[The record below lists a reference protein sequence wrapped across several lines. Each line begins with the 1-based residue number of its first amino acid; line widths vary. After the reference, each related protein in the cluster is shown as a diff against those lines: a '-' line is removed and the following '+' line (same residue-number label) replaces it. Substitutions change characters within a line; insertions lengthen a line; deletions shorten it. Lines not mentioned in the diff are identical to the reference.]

1 MAKLHISSGGIV
13 FRLMGSAREGV
24 RLGAPGVGGC
34 YEVAL
39 IRVLRARGGT
49 AWALPKGW
57 VEQGEEPEQTAVR
70 EVREETGLQT
80 RVLRK
85 VDEISYQF
93 YSRADHDRI
102 SKTVHLFLLE
112 CLGGDTADHDT
123 EVEEARWFPI
133 EEASQRLTYKNEREA
148 LEKAAVVERLDAERI
163 EAQLRRRDQ
172 RTESWRDFF
181 VGDRRSESE
190 PPDAP
195 QNAAGAAPGGAEGD

>member
-13 FRLMGSAREGV
+13 FRPMGSAGVGV
-24 RLGAPGVGGC
+24 RLGGGC

-133 EEASQRLTYKNEREA
+133 EEAGQRLTYKNEREA
-148 LEKAAVVERLDAERI
+148 LEKAAVLLE
-163 EAQLRRRDQ
+163 
-172 RTESWRDFF
+172 
-181 VGDRRSESE
+181 
-190 PPDAP
+190 
-195 QNAAGAAPGGAEGD
+195 EGEHTT

>member
-13 FRLMGSAREGV
+13 FRPMGSAGGQGSVPREKSLSSGSGWAGEMPEPG
-24 RLGAPGVGGC
+24 RAGAGEKGSVSAEPGRAGEMAAGVGG

-39 IRVLRARGGT
+39 IRVIRARGGT

-133 EEASQRLTYKNEREA
+133 EEAGQRLTYKNEREA
-148 LEKAAVVERLDAERI
+148 LEKAAVLLE
-163 EAQLRRRDQ
+163 
-172 RTESWRDFF
+172 
-181 VGDRRSESE
+181 
-190 PPDAP
+190 
-195 QNAAGAAPGGAEGD
+195 EGEHTT

>member
-1 MAKLHISSGGIV
+1 MAKLQVSSGGIV
-13 FRLMGSAREGV
+13 FRPMGSAGEGV
-24 RLGAPGVGGC
+24 RLGAPGAGGCTGESARPGGRGAGGC

-57 VEQGEEPEQTAVR
+57 VEQGEKPEQTAVR

-148 LEKAAVVERLDAERI
+148 LEKAAVLLE
-163 EAQLRRRDQ
+163 
-172 RTESWRDFF
+172 
-181 VGDRRSESE
+181 
-190 PPDAP
+190 
-195 QNAAGAAPGGAEGD
+195 EGEHTT